1 MKFPMRSC
9 SVVSLV
15 RRTPVVALLMVAA
28 GCATTS
34 APLAGTDWQLV
45 HFQSMDDAIGTIRP
59 ADPSLFTM
67 RLNAD
72 GTVNMRLDCNRA
84 NGTWSA
90 EASGDSG
97 DSGSFSFGRLAVTR
111 ALCAPPNLDE
121 RIARNSEYVRSFL
134 LRDGRL
140 HLSLM
145 ADAGIYTWEPVE
157 LD

>member
-1 MKFPMRSC
+1 MFYRKLAGFA
-9 SVVSLV
+9 
-15 RRTPVVALLMVAA
+15 ALTVFCFALPLA

-90 EASGDSG
+90 EGGG

-121 RIARNSEYVRSFL
+121 RIARDSEYVRTFL

-145 ADAGIYTWEPVE
+145 ADAGIYTWEP
-157 LD
+157 LPSD

>member
-67 RLNAD
+67 RLNDD

-90 EASGDSG
+90 EGSG

-121 RIARNSEYVRSFL
+121 RIARDSEFVRSFL

-145 ADAGIYTWEPVE
+145 ADAGIYTWEP
-157 LD
+157 LPSD